1 VLNGLLHLLQRRY
14 YTTNEFKNKVVTKRH
29 VCHQIFQP
37 TRKIAPSILHKKL
50 HFVTISRLK
59 NQRRR
64 SALSMHFS
72 ENIIDEW
79 RDNTK
84 QSSVILAE
92 AMMQETISLYFNFYI
107 IDPSCRTVGLTQQS
121 G

>member
-1 VLNGLLHLLQRRY
+1 
-14 YTTNEFKNKVVTKRH
+14 
-29 VCHQIFQP
+29 
-37 TRKIAPSILHKKL
+37 
-50 HFVTISRLK
+50 
-59 NQRRR
+59 
-64 SALSMHFS
+64 MHFS

>member
-1 VLNGLLHLLQRRY
+1 
-14 YTTNEFKNKVVTKRH
+14 
-29 VCHQIFQP
+29 
-37 TRKIAPSILHKKL
+37 
-50 HFVTISRLK
+50 
-59 NQRRR
+59 
-64 SALSMHFS
+64 MHFS

-107 IDPSCRTVGLTQQS
+107 IDPSAALS
-121 G
+121 A